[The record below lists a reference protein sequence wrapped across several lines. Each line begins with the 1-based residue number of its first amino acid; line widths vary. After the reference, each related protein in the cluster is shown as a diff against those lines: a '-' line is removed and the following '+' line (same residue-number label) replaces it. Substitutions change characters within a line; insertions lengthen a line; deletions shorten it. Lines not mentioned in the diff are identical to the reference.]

1 MTNAK
6 HGPGFHHIAI
16 RAYDFDKTLAFYNEA
31 MGYERVYG
39 WGQPGHRAALL
50 GMGDG
55 NYTEVFEGRASGDV
69 PSEGAILH
77 YAVRVADTDAAYARA
92 IAAGAKSQAAPYDVD
107 IQGDRVVH
115 VRIAF
120 IQGLDGEVI
129 EFFQND
135 EL

>member
-1 MTNAK
+1 MSTEK
-6 HGPGFHHIAI
+6 RGPGFHHVAI
-16 RAYDFDKTLAFYNEA
+16 RAYDFEKTLQFYQDA

-39 WGQPGHRAALL
+39 WGSAPKRAAML

-55 NYTEVFEGRASGDV
+55 NYTEVFEGRQAGEVIPD
-69 PSEGAILH
+69 GAVLH
-77 YAVRVADTDAAYARA
+77 YAVRVPDTDAAYARA
-92 IAAGAKSQAAPYDVD
+92 IAAGAQNVSAPADVD
-107 IQGDRVVH
+107 IQGDRVVR

-120 IQGLDGEVI
+120 IKGLDGEVI

>member
-1 MTNAK
+1 MTLK
-6 HGPGFHHIAI
+6 HGPGFHHVAI
-16 RAYDFDKTLAFYNEA
+16 RAYDFEKTLDFYKTA
-31 MGYERVYG
+31 LGYERIFG
-39 WGQPGHRAALL
+39 WGAPPKRAAML

-55 NYTEVFEGRASGDV
+55 NYTEVFEGRPEGEII
-69 PSEGAILH
+69 PEGAVLH

-92 IAAGAKSQAAPYDVD
+92 IAAGAKSVSEPATVN
-107 IQGDRVVH
+107 IQGDRVVP

-120 IQGLDGEVI
+120 IKGLDGEVI

>member
-1 MTNAK
+1 MSTPK
-6 HGPGFHHIAI
+6 LGPGFHHVAI
-16 RAYDFDKTLAFYNEA
+16 RAYDFEKTLKFYQEA
-31 MGYERVYG
+31 LGYERVYG
-39 WGQPGHRAALL
+39 WGAAPSRAAML

-55 NYTEVFEGRASGDV
+55 NYTEVFEGRPAEQII
-69 PSEGAILH
+69 PEGAVLH

-92 IAAGAKSQAAPYDVD
+92 IAAGAENVSVPADVD
-107 IQGDRVVH
+107 IQGDRVVR

-120 IQGLDGEVI
+120 IKGLDGEVI